1 MACNRQ
7 PRQFLRFMRP
17 KILTTRND
25 KLIPKLTSD
34 VKVNYDPLNF
44 ATSRIKRLDGRLK
57 ILSNHLTDLIKFER
71 VDLPLHKAEEVRG
84 YTERLIAEA
93 IRYGDCHV
101 PTMELADFWIR
112 VSTEWFAER
121 HFSVFAKPKVLN
133 QPNSDGH

>member
-7 PRQFLRFMRP
+7 PRQYLRFMRP

-25 KLIPKLTSD
+25 KLIPKLTAD
-34 VKVNYDPLNF
+34 VKVNYNPLNF
-44 ATSRIKRLDGRLK
+44 AASQIKGRDGRLK
-57 ILSNHLTDLIKFER
+57 ILSNHLTDLIKYER

-112 VSTEWFAER
+112 VSDAFHLKDIR
-121 HFSVFAKPKVLN
+121 VSSNRFRCFYVL
-133 QPNSDGH
+133 